1 MCKNTRSIF
10 CMVFAA
16 LSVMGLSSCLM
27 SHQYAWEHAHA
38 YAGIAI
44 DSPKTCIEH
53 KGKLYV
59 SGYRAEF
66 RRYMDEPFA
75 DIKGNTYHWSEI
87 PGTRGEELYHEVEI
101 GCGIEGKGESLV
113 VVPNSQVN
121 LKRGGQWQALEFQ
134 HANTRHFKYGCTPQ
148 DIVRS
153 SRHLSIH
160 ALYALPAVP
169 LLFAADVAATT
180 AMATVGG
187 AVLLVITPFNA
198 SQQQTPIPEVPQPT
212 TN

>member
-1 MCKNTRSIF
+1 
-10 CMVFAA
+10 
-16 LSVMGLSSCLM
+16 
-27 SHQYAWEHAHA
+27 
-38 YAGIAI
+38 
-44 DSPKTCIEH
+44 
-53 KGKLYV
+53 
-59 SGYRAEF
+59 
-66 RRYMDEPFA
+66 MDEPFA

-148 DIVRS
+148 DIDRS

-169 LLFAADVAATT
+169 LLLALRYKVWAC
-180 AMATVGG
+180 
-187 AVLLVITPFNA
+187 
-198 SQQQTPIPEVPQPT
+198 PIPGVEKDVDIGIRESKRYSIAR
-212 TN
+212 